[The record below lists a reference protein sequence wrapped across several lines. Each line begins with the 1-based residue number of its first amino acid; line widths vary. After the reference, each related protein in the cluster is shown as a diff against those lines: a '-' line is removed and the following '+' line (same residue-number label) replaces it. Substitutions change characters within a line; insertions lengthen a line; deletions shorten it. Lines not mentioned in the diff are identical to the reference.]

1 MLYSPVE
8 GDFLRICGKWVAFS
22 FGSWYNQCE
31 WKRSLTAGQIGICR
45 GYIIA
50 PPTKPCRQ
58 YLLKIKFLCVFLLT
72 IR

>member
-45 GYIIA
+45 GYTNKNSNDNLQFAI
-50 PPTKPCRQ
+50 Q
-58 YLLKIKFLCVFLLT
+58 L
-72 IR
+72 

>member
-1 MLYSPVE
+1 MIIVKYAVYQSKCNANHTDYRFIFAKILMHTITSHFY
-8 GDFLRICGKWVAFS
+8 
-22 FGSWYNQCE
+22 Y
-31 WKRSLTAGQIGICR
+31 
-45 GYIIA
+45 IA